1 MTISKKYKKNTNLN
15 ILDQQ
20 FKDLSTNPI
29 NTNKTDKTD
38 KIDKIDKKI
47 IKKTKL
53 EGSSINKKKIK
64 LINTTKLL
72 TS

>member
-15 ILDQQ
+15 ILDRE

-29 NTNKTDKTD
+29 NTDKTDKTD
-38 KIDKIDKKI
+38 KIDKKI
-47 IKKTKL
+47 IKKPKL
-53 EGSSINKKKIK
+53 EGSSINEKKIK
-64 LINTTKLL
+64 LIDTTKLL

>member
-29 NTNKTDKTD
+29 NTDKTDKTD
-38 KIDKIDKKI
+38 KKI
-47 IKKTKL
+47 IKKPKL

>member
-1 MTISKKYKKNTNLN
+1 MTISKKYQKNTNLN
-15 ILDQQ
+15 ILDRE

-29 NTNKTDKTD
+29 NTDKTDKTD
-38 KIDKIDKKI
+38 KKI
-47 IKKTKL
+47 IKKPKL

-64 LINTTKLL
+64 LINTKKLL